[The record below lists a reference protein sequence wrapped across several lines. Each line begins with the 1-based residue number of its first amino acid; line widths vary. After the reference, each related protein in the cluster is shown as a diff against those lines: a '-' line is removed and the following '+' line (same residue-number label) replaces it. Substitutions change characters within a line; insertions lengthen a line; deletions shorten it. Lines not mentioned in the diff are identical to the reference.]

1 MDKMLL
7 TAPKTC
13 CQFSYLPRW
22 LVCVVNLTV
31 SKLQVVSVE
40 FITIYLEL
48 WEFDFRGNRVW
59 TLKYDIFKMRITE
72 ALSSHLGYLVNCLLN
87 YTTIMLSHFI
97 SSPITTNFLGKLL

>member
-40 FITIYLEL
+40 VIIIELSFRESDISGQQSLDFKICYL
-48 WEFDFRGNRVW
+48 
-59 TLKYDIFKMRITE
+59 
-72 ALSSHLGYLVNCLLN
+72 
-87 YTTIMLSHFI
+87 
-97 SSPITTNFLGKLL
+97 

>member
-40 FITIYLEL
+40 FNIIEL
-48 WEFDFRGNRVW
+48 RLRKSDFRGNRVW
-59 TLKYDIFKMRITE
+59 T
-72 ALSSHLGYLVNCLLN
+72 
-87 YTTIMLSHFI
+87 
-97 SSPITTNFLGKLL
+97 